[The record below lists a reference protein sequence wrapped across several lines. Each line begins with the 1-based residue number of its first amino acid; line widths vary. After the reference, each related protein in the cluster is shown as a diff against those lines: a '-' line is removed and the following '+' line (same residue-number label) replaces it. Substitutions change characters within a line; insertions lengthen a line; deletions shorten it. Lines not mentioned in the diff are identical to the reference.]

1 MIVDQIN
8 NYGLYIGKNEKIDRA
23 ISYIK
28 EMDFQNLEPKMYG
41 VDGDEIFFNLI
52 EYETKEEEERF
63 WESHKKYIDLHFI
76 LEGKEFIGYEQFNR
90 MKVKENY
97 HEADDYYLL
106 EGNLQSKV
114 LLQKD
119 DFMILYPEDV
129 HMTALKVDES
139 ERVRKVVFKIK
150 I

>member
-28 EMDFQNLEPKMYG
+28 EMDFQNLEPKMYE

>member
-28 EMDFQNLEPKMYG
+28 EMDFKNLEPKMYE

>member
-28 EMDFQNLEPKMYG
+28 EMDFKNLEPKMYE
-41 VDGDEIFFNLI
+41 VDGYEIFFNLI

-129 HMTALKVDES
+129 HMTALKVDEL